1 LQLSQ
6 ILVCKLQTPK
16 FVNTG
21 YLARI
26 KRSSEQQQ
34 QQRAAAGAASS
45 SSQQQQPAAAASSSA
60 KSAQIRIRSGV
71 VRVAPNLVNAQLKP
85 FEC

>member
-34 QQRAAAGAASS
+34 QQRAAASS
-45 SSQQQQPAAAASSSA
+45 SSEQQQEQPAAAASSSA